1 MLLKLLGL
9 PFSLPAAGIKFV
21 FDQLLETAEQEMMDD
36 TPVKEALLELQLRLE
51 EGEIS
56 EEEFAAQEAVLFERL
71 REVRAYR
78 EARLKEQLAAHH
90 PQAGTRYPAEEPT
103 GAIEY
108 RSGSGV
114 VEADFGEEEE
124 R

>member
-1 MLLKLLGL
+1 MIFKLLGL
-9 PFSLPAAGIKFV
+9 PISLPVAGFRFV
-21 FDQLLETAEQEMMDD
+21 FNQILDAAEQEMIDD
-36 TPVKEALLELQLRLE
+36 APVKEALLELQLGLE
-51 EGEIS
+51 EGQIS
-56 EEEFAAQEAVLFERL
+56 EEEFAAEEAVLLARL

-78 EARLKEQLAAHH
+78 QARLKELAQSH
-90 PQAGTRYPAEEPT
+90 PQAGTRHPAEEPT

-108 RSGSGV
+108 RRGSGV